1 MEDSINTNY
10 KKKIRKD
17 YQLTRTNSNAPQI
30 CYKMER
36 KCRLPNL
43 FYIASII
50 IMLKLKNDKKINC
63 KLLYLMN
70 TDIKLLHTYSY
81 NEFDN
86 VLGRSVT
93 MVKLVFK
100 YSSIYC

>member
-1 MEDSINTNY
+1 
-10 KKKIRKD
+10 
-17 YQLTRTNSNAPQI
+17 
-30 CYKMER
+30 
-36 KCRLPNL
+36 
-43 FYIASII
+43 
-50 IMLKLKNDKKINC
+50 MLKLKNDKKISC

-70 TDIKLLHTYSY
+70 TDIKLLHTCSY